1 MIELIEYPSLYNN
14 ENSSKVKHDS
24 YGRIVLN
31 GIYGLDEHLLFAKWK
46 QNIFAFAGVN
56 SEIGII

>member
-31 GIYGLDEHLLFAKWK
+31 GIYGLDEHLLFAK
-46 QNIFAFAGVN
+46 
-56 SEIGII
+56 